1 MAVTIKKKELTLV
14 SLAKRIL
21 DNAEMIKLAKAIEAS
36 GYKLT
41 TEPTLLKVE
50 NQNAILAQTPLKLSA
65 IEKCLKGDLSYAG
78 KTMLQDHIET
88 FIKKA
93 FNLMP
98 EVTEQV
104 NIAAVYDGTMKAYH
118 ENGGTHLVKA
128 IKYYRTQT
136 GASLKEAKDKVEAWI
151 AQLSDIAGGWHVEV
165 SSDTKEAAFAEMYG
179 KQTEIETNKPE
190 VANVT
195 DTAVPLENAEA
206 LMQPV
211 TGTSGGSI
219 YNVIA
224 LGPDAKV
231 AVRIR
236 TDNDVAIRV
245 WPTTDNG
252 RKACAAAGLDKKNG
266 GHWSLHLHPGEKA
279 LVNKSIGAVVFAMN
293 LDWDGII
300 GDMQTLVG
308 VGK

>member
-98 EVTEQV
+98 EVTAQV
-104 NIAAVYDGTMKAYH
+104 NIAAVYDGTMKVA
-118 ENGGTHLVKA
+118 
-128 IKYYRTQT
+128 RTWLRLSST
-136 GASLKEAKDKVEAWI
+136 TASRPAHRSRKRR
-151 AQLSDIAGGWHVEV
+151 
-165 SSDTKEAAFAEMYG
+165 TKS
-179 KQTEIETNKPE
+179 KR
-190 VANVT
+190 
-195 DTAVPLENAEA
+195 
-206 LMQPV
+206 
-211 TGTSGGSI
+211 GS
-219 YNVIA
+219 
-224 LGPDAKV
+224 P
-231 AVRIR
+231 
-236 TDNDVAIRV
+236 
-245 WPTTDNG
+245 
-252 RKACAAAGLDKKNG
+252 
-266 GHWSLHLHPGEKA
+266 S
-279 LVNKSIGAVVFAMN
+279 
-293 LDWDGII
+293 
-300 GDMQTLVG
+300 
-308 VGK
+308 